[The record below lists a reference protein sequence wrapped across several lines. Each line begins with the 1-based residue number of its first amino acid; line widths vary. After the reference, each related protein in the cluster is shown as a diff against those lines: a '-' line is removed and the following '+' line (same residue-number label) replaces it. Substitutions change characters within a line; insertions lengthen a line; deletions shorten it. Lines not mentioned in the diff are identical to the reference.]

1 MSTKIDFQTDLK
13 LLFEAIQE
21 YVQHQIDI
29 RRKKIDFITTNYN
42 LIHNRAKRDEMATYV
57 TEIQQLN
64 ELLVEIA
71 QIFNRVIEL
80 SKQEIF
86 L

>member
-1 MSTKIDFQTDLK
+1 MK

-42 LIHNRAKRDEMATYV
+42 LIHHRTKRDEMALYV
-57 TEIQQLN
+57 NEIQELNQLLN
-64 ELLVEIA
+64 EIA
-71 QIFNRVIEL
+71 QIFNRVIEI
-80 SKQEIF
+80 SK
-86 L
+86 

>member
-1 MSTKIDFQTDLK
+1 MK

-42 LIHNRAKRDEMATYV
+42 LIHHRAKRDEVAVYV
-57 TEIQQLN
+57 TEIQELNQLLN
-64 ELLVEIA
+64 EIA
-71 QIFNRVIEL
+71 QIFNRVIEI
-80 SKQEIF
+80 SK
-86 L
+86 